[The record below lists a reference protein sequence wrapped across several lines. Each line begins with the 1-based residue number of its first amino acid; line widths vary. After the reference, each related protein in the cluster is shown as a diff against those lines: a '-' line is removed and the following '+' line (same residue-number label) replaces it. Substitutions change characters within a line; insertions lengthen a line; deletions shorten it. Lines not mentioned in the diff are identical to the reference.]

1 MQSKGAVV
9 TAFGPECAPVAEP
22 VPMPSNSS
30 LPPCAGAQ
38 EASAPEV
45 LAGKFL
51 TQDRVTEN
59 HVLQL
64 FDLLP
69 GEPPQRGVVLPTSKA
84 FSIGLYRRGGVVAL
98 RSNSSIFP
106 LTAKLL
112 CRYVSQVLPSHT
124 YNVLTLNQDLAAA
137 CHKDTQNLPH
147 SQNLVCPIS
156 SFEGGDV
163 WVEDPSGDREYE
175 HEGATLKGKI
185 LGVSRKPQL
194 FEARDR
200 LRATLPWLGRRVVLI
215 SYSTGV
221 DRELDAAVSA
231 TLRNLGFNLPCRAVG
246 TISQP
251 PAVFIEVFSG
261 CARLSHTVAA
271 SGLPS
276 LAVDKPGNPHTSLM
290 HFLPLDLTRAD
301 CLSELISLCSAP
313 CVKAV
318 HFGLPC
324 GTGSRAREIPI
335 SRRLRLQGAPQP
347 KPLRS
352 EQHVLGL
359 PNLKAA
365 DRARVDA
372 ANKLA
377 SAVVDVIHSLW
388 RSKVFFVVENP
399 VRSHMWSVL
408 AYFVRQKHDM
418 DFSRWWSQLHHCD
431 MDACMWG
438 SERKKA
444 TRLLCSRPWLM
455 SMALPCS
462 GDHEHKPFQ
471 VYKGPHSWH
480 FDSASEAEYPS
491 KFCAEYA
498 RLLLPRLQSSI
509 AFPPTPPAGLAQK
522 RKSPAL
528 LQEKGVSGSSGD
540 LLPEH
545 EGLPIG
551 KRSLVSPEPAVV
563 SSPSLPFSR
572 PCSLGLEA
580 SGLAAAEHG
589 GSPLGERSLVSPEP
603 ALVSSPS
610 PPCSRPCS
618 LGLEAGGLAC
628 ATGDAPDGEAAKL
641 EFLSRAEKMSHP
653 FDSQTPLLISDL
665 VKRNAFDLLTKG
677 LAGVAGKRLD
687 SAKMVARLK
696 AELASQE
703 AHFHAGLP
711 PHAQQVL
718 QGKNVLLWRHLLKV
732 THFPDLEVG
741 ALMEGVSLVGKPAKS
756 PLFDHKEVPAST
768 SPEMLLSSSA
778 WMRARILSRDTHAS
792 EPALARELWKVTLQD
807 VERGFLKGPYDSVS
821 QVKEALGCEAFVC
834 SRRFV
839 IEQGHGDHV
848 KYRPIDDLKESGVN
862 SAYHAVDRLRL
873 MDLDY
878 FCVLAR
884 FLAKLSAGREVVV
897 PLSDGVVLKAPLHK
911 DFGGR
916 PRWVG
921 RCLDLEKAY
930 RQVPLA
936 LDSLKFG
943 VIVAH
948 RPDGGKPAYFIS
960 QSIHFGASASVFAFN
975 RMSLSLFHLSCA
987 LLGTLG
993 GVYYDDYPLIE
1004 PEISARMATLSIESL
1019 LDALGW
1025 RYATGDSKAA
1035 PFASVFDLL
1044 GIRVSLSCLGSGSFE
1059 VSTKPA
1065 RLERIKSLLEMVA
1078 ASGTCSRSTA
1088 RSLHGL
1094 LNFLVGAAMGRR
1106 LKLASRAFANLGVR
1120 GEDVP
1125 ASSVRQLCKWTIEM
1139 LGSSTPRWWD
1149 CLGRSDPVVIFT
1161 DASYEKGIARWG
1173 VVVIDPVTS
1182 TRRVAS
1188 GLVPE
1193 QLLAFWHLDIK
1204 DQVICQAEAFA
1215 SLVARF
1221 SLARLISRRRVLYFV
1236 DNESARLALI
1246 SGSSPSR
1253 TLAMLGVAFHSLEL
1267 TDRSLSWLERVPSE
1281 KNIADLPSR
1290 DLSREA
1296 AALIGGEVASWHL
1309 PAELVRLCVQ
1319 PDAFPWDLLSKP
1331 SKP

>member
-1 MQSKGAVV
+1 MQ
-9 TAFGPECAPVAEP
+9 C
-22 VPMPSNSS
+22 
-30 LPPCAGAQ
+30 
-38 EASAPEV
+38 
-45 LAGKFL
+45 
-51 TQDRVTEN
+51 
-59 HVLQL
+59 
-64 FDLLP
+64 
-69 GEPPQRGVVLPTSKA
+69 
-84 FSIGLYRRGGVVAL
+84 
-98 RSNSSIFP
+98 
-106 LTAKLL
+106 
-112 CRYVSQVLPSHT
+112 
-124 YNVLTLNQDLAAA
+124 
-137 CHKDTQNLPH
+137 
-147 SQNLVCPIS
+147 
-156 SFEGGDV
+156 
-163 WVEDPSGDREYE
+163 SG
-175 HEGATLKGKI
+175 
-185 LGVSRKPQL
+185 
-194 FEARDR
+194 
-200 LRATLPWLGRRVVLI
+200 
-215 SYSTGV
+215 
-221 DRELDAAVSA
+221 
-231 TLRNLGFNLPCRAVG
+231 
-246 TISQP
+246 
-251 PAVFIEVFSG
+251 
-261 CARLSHTVAA
+261 
-271 SGLPS
+271 
-276 LAVDKPGNPHTSLM
+276 
-290 HFLPLDLTRAD
+290 
-301 CLSELISLCSAP
+301 
-313 CVKAV
+313 VKAV

-324 GTGSRAREIPI
+324 GTGGRAREIPI

-418 DFSRWWSQLHHCD
+418 DFSRWWTQLHHCD

-610 PPCSRPCS
+610 SPCSRPCS
-618 LGLEAGGLAC
+618 LGLEAGGLAAAC

-911 DFGGR
+911 DFGRR

-975 RMSLSLFHLSCA
+975 RISLSLFHLSCA

-1044 GIRVSLSCLGSGSFE
+1044 GVRVSLSCLGSGSFE

-1173 VVVIDPVTS
+1173 VVVINPVTS

-1236 DNESARLALI
+1236 DNESTRLALI

-1296 AALIGGEVASWHL
+1296 AAFGGEVASWHL